1 MNAVISG
8 TAGTAL
14 LVDGESLMSFHVDDP
29 STLVERQQSD
39 LPYLF
44 GEGRDLRIIENADT
58 ESIATELKSE
68 TDLALALD
76 LTLISLDEEL
86 EEDIRKD
93 ALQDLDELLVDDH
106 LVVRLENILYAR
118 PLPEDGDLVGAR
130 KFCADSDPANAPSFL
145 QRLEE
150 RQSVIAEVSAA
161 WDAIPTKVLGSRDNH
176 IEFQQVAVR
185 EGLFRSF
192 VLVLAKPH
200 QSRMREQTETQA
212 NLTTF
217 FLNSSLNPSVKGLRN
232 HRQVMQSWINS
243 FRVRGE
249 APSIKHEIEEEEIEA
264 APRRRHGRRIDIDRQ
279 AVLREVN
286 EKKEIILGAMKRRDL
301 GLLRHLVDDLVGYQ
315 LSSGENQHLAKSLC
329 DLAME
334 AKELGMFSLQ
344 LELTERS
351 IGIAADDGWSWAQ
364 HADALLNVQRLD
376 DALRAYEQADAF
388 GAGAVAQTGRA
399 EVLKAQG
406 QFDLALTAFDEV
418 IKQHPENVFAQTGRA
433 EVLKAQGQ
441 FDLALTAFD
450 EVIKQHPENVVAQTG
465 RAEVLKA
472 QGQFDLALTAFD
484 EVIKQH
490 PENVVAKNGR
500 AEVLKAQGQ
509 FDLALTAFDEVI
521 KQHPENVVAKNGRAE
536 VLKAQGQFDLAL
548 TAFDEVIK
556 QHPRDAV
563 AKTGRAEVL
572 KAQGQFD
579 LALTAFDEVIK
590 QHPRDAV
597 AKTGRAEVLK
607 AQGQFD
613 LALTAFDE
621 VIEQHPR
628 DAVAKTGRAEVL
640 KALGELEPALTA
652 YNEIS
657 VRFPDDAVARNG
669 RSCILAVLGRY
680 EEALEK
686 LPDKNPVGLQ
696 DWIGLHIRGMILM
709 RSGRMDE
716 AAQIFQRGVADN
728 PFPSSAAYFQ
738 TALTVA
744 LIRQEEYEEASR
756 VLSDI
761 KAPNLQPQIDVLR
774 LHISGEKEQ
783 FEEANAAFH
792 DLTPKPWSISDQL
805 LDELHRRY
813 ILKAPPKRSNEWV
826 FDQEVGSLLLVA
838 NQQASILSYAN

>member
-388 GAGAVAQTGRA
+388 GAGAVPQTGRA

-406 QFDLALTAFDEV
+406 QFDLALT
-418 IKQHPENVFAQTGRA
+418 G
-433 EVLKAQGQ
+433 
-441 FDLALTAFD
+441 FD

-472 QGQFDLALTAFD
+472 QGQFDLALTAFN

-490 PENVVAKNGR
+490 PENVVAKN
-500 AEVLKAQGQ
+500 
-509 FDLALTAFDEVI
+509 
-521 KQHPENVVAKNGRAE
+521 
-536 VLKAQGQFDLAL
+536 
-548 TAFDEVIK
+548 
-556 QHPRDAV
+556 
-563 AKTGRAEVL
+563 GRAEVL

>member
-418 IKQHPENVFAQTGRA
+418 IKQHP
-433 EVLKAQGQ
+433 
-441 FDLALTAFD
+441 
-450 EVIKQHPENVVAQTG
+450 
-465 RAEVLKA
+465 
-472 QGQFDLALTAFD
+472 
-484 EVIKQH
+484 
-490 PENVVAKNGR
+490 
-500 AEVLKAQGQ
+500 
-509 FDLALTAFDEVI
+509 
-521 KQHPENVVAKNGRAE
+521 
-536 VLKAQGQFDLAL
+536 
-548 TAFDEVIK
+548 
-556 QHPRDAV
+556 
-563 AKTGRAEVL
+563 
-572 KAQGQFD
+572 
-579 LALTAFDEVIK
+579 
-590 QHPRDAV
+590 
-597 AKTGRAEVLK
+597 
-607 AQGQFD
+607 
-613 LALTAFDE
+613 
-621 VIEQHPR
+621 R

>member
-521 KQHPENVVAKNGRAE
+521 KQHP
-536 VLKAQGQFDLAL
+536 
-548 TAFDEVIK
+548 
-556 QHPRDAV
+556 
-563 AKTGRAEVL
+563 
-572 KAQGQFD
+572 
-579 LALTAFDEVIK
+579 
-590 QHPRDAV
+590 RDAV